1 MLKESSLKIGFFFND
16 FSPHSGGVFTYQ
28 QDIFRSFLKLAAES
42 KHEFHII
49 CEHDKYNDFS
59 ALPALPLNVHVSP
72 MTAPEPPLTPRRR
85 LVRFLRRVVERRST
99 MHGDK
104 KNTVSRAAEVLARN
118 EIEFTWSIGHYEHEA
133 FDVPYITTVFD
144 LQHRLQPWFP
154 EVSQGGLWDI
164 REEFFSKYVRRA
176 TYIIT
181 GTEEGRREIERFY
194 RVPEKRIRVIPLP
207 TPSFCLNQTQSD
219 FPSRLSA
226 LGITGRYLF
235 YPAQFWAHKNHANL
249 LHALR
254 LLNDGETEP
263 FQLAL
268 VGSDHGNLD
277 HVRSLA
283 RTLGIEQQVLFLG
296 FVAREDLIALYKGA
310 FALVYTTLFGPDNL
324 PPLEAFA
331 NGCPVII
338 TNYDGAQEQLGDAPL
353 YVDSTAPESIST
365 AIRRLLKDNSL
376 RQKMIE
382 LGHARAQQWTSLDYV
397 REIFSILDE
406 FAAVR
411 RCWS

>member
-1 MLKESSLKIGFFFND
+1 MKVGFFFND

-28 QDIFRSFLKLAAES
+28 QDVFRSFLELAAES

-49 CEHDKYNDFS
+49 CEHDKHKDFS
-59 ALPALPLNVHVSP
+59 ALPGHPLNVHVSP
-72 MTAPEPPLTPRRR
+72 MAAPEPPLTPRRR
-85 LVRFLRRVVERRST
+85 VMRFLRRVLERHST
-99 MHGDK
+99 ALADK
-104 KNTVSRAAEVLARN
+104 KETISRAANVLACN

-164 REEFFSKYVRRA
+164 REEFFSRYVRRA
-176 TYIIT
+176 AYVIT

-194 RVPEKRIRVIPLP
+194 RVPAKRIRVLPLP
-207 TPSFCLNQTQSD
+207 TPSFCLNQPQSD
-219 FPSRLSA
+219 FLSRLSA

-277 HVRSLA
+277 YVRSLA

-296 FVAREDLIALYKGA
+296 FVTREDLIALYQGA
-310 FALVYTTLFGPDNL
+310 FALTYTTLFGPDNL

-331 NGCPVII
+331 LGCPVIMSD
-338 TNYDGAQEQLGDAPL
+338 YDGAREQLEDAPL
-353 YVDSTAPESIST
+353 YVDTTAPESIAT
-365 AIRRLLKDNSL
+365 AVRQLLQDTSL
-376 RQKMIE
+376 RQKKIE
-382 LGHARAQQWTSLDYV
+382 LGHIRAQQWSSADYV

-406 FAAVR
+406 YAAVR